1 MHPVRLGCIYHPSSS
16 FWVSRGDRRI
26 WKDTSPTGLCN
37 CTVVGHVGLC
47 TLLPHQIQVSELKK
61 CLVLHPLTGQHLRH
75 RQIVLNRN
83 QNSCKFKYSN
93 GFGCLAQG
101 IKGKVA
107 PTSTIHSI
115 LNTELLHGWCVAYR
129 KIITSFWLD
138 DEDAHYM
145 CLMVDGDRLDYGGN
159 MSSLFIRL
167 RSLKVLQRSI
177 VLMPNAQFGIIDIK
191 DDDYHYG
198 MPLASLQSTWGCLV
212 QAPSWSCA
220 WVYPRKCCY
229 ILVDVCQNYKGS
241 FMLHDRH

>member
-1 MHPVRLGCIYHPSSS
+1 MHPVRLGCIYHPSPS
-16 FWVSRGDRRI
+16 FWVSRGDRQI

-107 PTSTIHSI
+107 PTSTIHFI
-115 LNTELLHGWCVAYR
+115 LNTELLHGWFVAYR
-129 KIITSFWLD
+129 KIIILTWWRRCSLHVPNGRWWQ
-138 DEDAHYM
+138 
-145 CLMVDGDRLDYGGN
+145 VRLWWEYKFPFHQAEIIE
-159 MSSLFIRL
+159 SLTKKHRF
-167 RSLKVLQRSI
+167 
-177 VLMPNAQFGIIDIK
+177 MPKAQFGIIDIK

-229 ILVDVCQNYKGS
+229 ILVDLCQNYKGS